1 MKFFGIE
8 FVEGNILDS
17 HANIIVQSVNHK
29 KVMGSGLAKQIRQKY
44 PNILDDY
51 ILMCEKYKFNE
62 ISIEGL
68 VYWFGISDD
77 KYRVQYIASIFGQEN
92 YGTDRRHTNYF
103 SLINGL
109 NSVFIYAENLNLSVA
124 IPYGIGCGLGGGD
137 WDIVLSLIKDALK
150 CYPTLDVYIYKL
162 PLDK

>member
-1 MKFFGIE
+1 MKFFDIN
-8 FVEGNILDS
+8 FVEGNILES
-17 HANIIVQSVNHK
+17 KANIIVQSVNHK

-44 PNILDDY
+44 PSILDDY

-62 ISIEGL
+62 IAIDGL
-68 VYWFGISDD
+68 VHWFPVESE
-77 KYRVQYIASIFGQEN
+77 YNYYIASVFGQEN

-103 SLINGL
+103 SLMNGL
-109 NSVFIYAENLNLSVA
+109 NSVFIYAQNYNLSVA

-137 WDIVLSLIKDALK
+137 WSIVLSLIKDAVK
-150 CYPTLDVYIYKL
+150 CYPTLKVYIYKL